1 MEGYESV
8 WIRVATKNQPTTIGC
23 TYRPPNSDP
32 DDFCSKLETCLR
44 AINLHTHT
52 TLILGDMNGKNS
64 DWLPSDTTDRAG
76 DNLSYL
82 FDAYNL
88 QQHVNFATRITN
100 GFPKSCIDL
109 LASNLQDHQVQLE
122 PAAPLGSS
130 DHLSIVGSLDIT
142 PPPSTHPSTH
152 PVWTWSWNPENLEAL
167 RSDLAVTE
175 LLPPES
181 NTRHCD
187 DLWA

>member
-1 MEGYESV
+1 
-8 WIRVATKNQPTTIGC
+8 
-23 TYRPPNSDP
+23 
-32 DDFCSKLETCLR
+32 
-44 AINLHTHT
+44 
-52 TLILGDMNGKNS
+52 MNGKNS

-88 QQHVNFATRITN
+88 QKHVNFATRITN

-109 LASNLQDHQVQLE
+109 VESNLQDHQVQLE
-122 PAAPLGSS
+122 PAVPLGSS

-152 PVWTWSWNPENLEAL
+152 PVWTWSWKPENLEAL
-167 RSDLAVTE
+167 RSDLAVTSYSR
-175 LLPPES
+175 LNLIPETVTIS
-181 NTRHCD
+181 GLTGETPYSRKLNCIARHCVVA
-187 DLWA
+187 LTQARTSSIPA

>member
-1 MEGYESV
+1 
-8 WIRVATKNQPTTIGC
+8 
-23 TYRPPNSDP
+23 
-32 DDFCSKLETCLR
+32 
-44 AINLHTHT
+44 
-52 TLILGDMNGKNS
+52 MNGKNS

-109 LASNLQDHQVQLE
+109 VASNLQDHQVQLE

-167 RSDLAVTE
+167 RSNLAVTE

-181 NTRHCD
+181 NTRNCD
-187 DLWA
+187 DLWAYWRDTLGPFHTTYIAHIRKTQECCLYGYFCARSFTHAVNAAFQLTARAALAPATL

>member
-1 MEGYESV
+1 
-8 WIRVATKNQPTTIGC
+8 
-23 TYRPPNSDP
+23 
-32 DDFCSKLETCLR
+32 
-44 AINLHTHT
+44 
-52 TLILGDMNGKNS
+52 MNGKNS
-64 DWLPSDTTDRAG
+64 DWLPSHTTDRAG

-109 LASNLQDHQVQLE
+109 VESNLQDHQVQLE
-122 PAAPLGSS
+122 PAVPLGSS

-152 PVWTWSWNPENLEAL
+152 PVWTWSWKPENLEAL

-181 NTRHCD
+181 NTRNCD
-187 DLWA
+187 DLWAYWRDTLLQKAQLYCTSLRSGTDAGPHKLYPRLKRP